1 MKNIINIFAT
11 LFALI
16 VVASCAKEVLTSNE
30 IKEDATLVPYTVN
43 VSIAGTKATISGL
56 EVLWQDGDKIAI
68 FDGVAKREFTLSSGA
83 GTKTAKFTGEIASTA
98 TTISAVAPYSAAGEE
113 AGQYNVPEDQN
124 IAAGATVDPA
134 AVIMVA
140 TEVAKNEALS
150 FTNPCGVARMTVPAG
165 ADSVSISCTAGLYK
179 VKFPAA
185 LSAAGDYDLVLP
197 AGEQKDINVVTTIA
211 GIDYFKTT
219 ENTLEITAGS
229 IIKLGDIKGEPG
241 IFYAG
246 EFYKIVK
253 LKDGNWWMAENLRFV
268 PKGLTP
274 SDNKNDV
281 TAGIYYPVVINST
294 NTAAEF
300 SKDAAAIKSKGYLY
314 QSEVALGLK
323 VGDITTEAQAKALE
337 GCQGICPAGW
347 HIPTITD
354 ITGLV
359 GKATSPITTVTTA
372 PYYNGSDGSISM
384 LNKDGFNIDAYGAV
398 SIANVTTKTAT
409 LMGWLKAYPEK
420 ISSGYICG
428 SSFAAIDYNVKND
441 PTSGI
446 KNVQFYGFMPMTNK
460 TAATAY
466 TMNGAK
472 LSYRIGAAVRCI
484 KDNK

>member
-1 MKNIINIFAT
+1 MKNTINIFAT

-16 VVASCAKEVLTSNE
+16 VVASCTKEVLTSNE

-83 GTKTAKFTGEIASTA
+83 GTKTATFTGEIASTA

-113 AGQYNVPEDQN
+113 AGQYNVPEEQN

-140 TEVAKNEALS
+140 AEVAKNEALS

-165 ADSVSISCTAGLYK
+165 ADSVSVSCTAGLYK

-185 LSAAGDYDLVLP
+185 LSAAGNYDLVLP
-197 AGEQKDINVVTTIA
+197 AGEQKDIKVVTTIA
-211 GIDYFKTT
+211 GVDYFKTT

-241 IFYAG
+241 IVYAG

-268 PKGLTP
+268 PKGITP
-274 SDNKNDV
+274 SDDKNNV
-281 TAGIYYPVVINST
+281 TAGVYYPLVINST
-294 NTAAEF
+294 KSAAEF
-300 SKDAAAIKSKGYLY
+300 SKEAVVIKSNGYLY

-359 GKATSPITTVTTA
+359 GKAVSPITTVTTA

-384 LNKDGFNIDAYGAV
+384 LNTDGFNIEAYGAV
-398 SIANVTTKTAT
+398 SISNVTTTTAT
-409 LMGWLKAYPEK
+409 FTGWLSKYPDK

-428 SSFAAIDYNVKND
+428 SSFASYVTDA
-441 PTSGI
+441 TTGGI

-460 TAATAY
+460 TDATAY
-466 TMNGAK
+466 TLNGAK
-472 LSYRIGAAVRCI
+472 MSYRNGAAVRCV
-484 KDNK
+484 KDKK